1 MFSIERVC
9 ESLFHRSCLE
19 IFREHGGPGDRLEKH
34 PMRPGRRNYGNDH
47 ERMAK
52 LPEHEPTLANSG
64 VFVKELGVLRP

>member
-1 MFSIERVC
+1 
-9 ESLFHRSCLE
+9 
-19 IFREHGGPGDRLEKH
+19 
-34 PMRPGRRNYGNDH
+34 MRPGRRNYGNDH